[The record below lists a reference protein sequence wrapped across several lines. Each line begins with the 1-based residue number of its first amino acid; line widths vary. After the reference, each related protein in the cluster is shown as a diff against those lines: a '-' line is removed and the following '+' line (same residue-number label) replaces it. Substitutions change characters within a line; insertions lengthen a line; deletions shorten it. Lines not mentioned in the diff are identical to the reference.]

1 MKAAWSR
8 PSSVPEIAPCDFD
21 IAVLGAGAAG
31 LVAAIRAAEL
41 GRRVALLEKN
51 RRPGVKILISGG
63 TRCNITNA
71 RGLRDLRVVSGPID
85 PAFEPRE
92 CRGPNAIVRAFGPNG
107 EFLKCALR
115 AFSVEESVRLFEDEG
130 VPTKVEANGK
140 IFPVSDRALHVLAAL
155 ERRLERSGAC
165 LRVNS
170 GALGVEPS
178 PTGSFAVRLADSWV
192 STRRVIVTVG
202 GQSYPGCGTTGD
214 GYAFARRFGH
224 TIVPPLPALVPLR
237 STAPWV
243 TALKG
248 VALPDVIVAVLD
260 EAGHKRAERREALLF
275 THFGLSGPAVLD
287 VSRAVTRAE
296 NPDRLGL
303 RIDLCPGIH
312 SERLD
317 AQLIELCRAG
327 RLAVAGI
334 VARWLPRRLADT
346 ILSLAGIPAD
356 RVGPELSRAER
367 QTLVALIRTLPV
379 PVSGSLGFEKAE
391 VTSGGVALDE
401 LNPETLES
409 RRQPGLHFAGEVLD
423 LDGLIGGYNFQAA
436 WSTGWLA
443 GQSAARIG

>member
-1 MKAAWSR
+1 
-8 PSSVPEIAPCDFD
+8 
-21 IAVLGAGAAG
+21 
-31 LVAAIRAAEL
+31 
-41 GRRVALLEKN
+41 
-51 RRPGVKILISGG
+51 
-63 TRCNITNA
+63 
-71 RGLRDLRVVSGPID
+71 
-85 PAFEPRE
+85 
-92 CRGPNAIVRAFGPNG
+92 
-107 EFLKCALR
+107 
-115 AFSVEESVRLFEDEG
+115 
-130 VPTKVEANGK
+130 
-140 IFPVSDRALHVLAAL
+140 
-155 ERRLERSGAC
+155 
-165 LRVNS
+165 
-170 GALGVEPS
+170 
-178 PTGSFAVRLADSWV
+178 
-192 STRRVIVTVG
+192 
-202 GQSYPGCGTTGD
+202 
-214 GYAFARRFGH
+214 
-224 TIVPPLPALVPLR
+224 
-237 STAPWV
+237 
-243 TALKG
+243 
-248 VALPDVIVAVLD
+248 VLD

-367 QTLVALIRTLPV
+367 QTLVALIRTLHV